1 MICCNKGQIRVRG
14 NTREVIADICLLSNT
29 VRRTLKMSSE
39 DFIDIIKYGLSLDPE
54 DLEAAKP
61 ITIIIGK
68 GSTIFNLGNN

>member
-14 NTREVIADICLLSNT
+14 NTREVIADIMLLSNT
-29 VRRTLKMSSE
+29 VKRELKMSSE
-39 DFIDIIKYGLSLDPE
+39 DFIDVIRYGLSLDLD

-68 GSTIFNLGNN
+68 GKTIFDLGNN